1 MDYQP
6 LLTSVQFIE
15 YTLLGS
21 RNALDMGDEGASDVP
36 PALRECRCSRKEGLQ
51 GSAVL
56 QQWEAQKGQKVKEL
70 PGSAWS

>member
-1 MDYQP
+1 MDYQS

-21 RNALDMGDEGASDVP
+21 CNALDMGDEGASDVP
-36 PALRECRCSRKEGLQ
+36 PALRERRCGRKEELQ

-56 QQWEAQKGQKVKEL
+56 RQWEAQKGQKVKGL
-70 PGSAWS
+70 LGSAWS